1 MPILLYG
8 DNMKQI
14 LGKIIKPQGVK
25 GELKVYPNDTNM
37 SIYKNIKKVEIDSQ
51 EIELTSFAVRGQ
63 FIYIKL
69 PTCSD
74 RTMAEKYRN
83 KTVFVE
89 SSDLNLGENT
99 YFTNDLIESEVFDE
113 SGEYVGILTDVES
126 YGSAD
131 VLTILE
137 DKREYK
143 IPFLTSI
150 VTKVESGKI
159 IVNKQKYDEVK
170 ICE

>member
-1 MPILLYG
+1 
-8 DNMKQI
+8 MKQL

-25 GELKVYPNDTNM
+25 GELKVYPADSDL
-37 SIYKNIKKVEIDSQ
+37 SIYKNVKNVFIDNEKITLSN
-51 EIELTSFAVRGQ
+51 FAIRQQ

-69 PTCSD
+69 PNCND
-74 RTMAEKYRN
+74 RNLAEKYRN
-83 KTVFVE
+83 KQIFVDSNE
-89 SSDLNLGENT
+89 LKLKDNM
-99 YFTNDLIESEVFDE
+99 YFTDDILNKDVVSE
-113 SGEYVGILTDVES
+113 SGEYIGILVDIES

-150 VTKVESGKI
+150 VLNI
-159 IVNKQKYDEVK
+159 NQDNIVVDKAKYDEVK